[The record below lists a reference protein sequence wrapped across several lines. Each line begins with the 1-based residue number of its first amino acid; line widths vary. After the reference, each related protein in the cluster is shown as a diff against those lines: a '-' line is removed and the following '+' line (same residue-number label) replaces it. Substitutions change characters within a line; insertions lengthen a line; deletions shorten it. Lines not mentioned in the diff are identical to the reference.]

1 MKRSKQAYYDKF
13 FERNRNN
20 VKNTWKGIKSL
31 ISLKALVT
39 HVPTVLSLVNGDA
52 ITNPCT
58 KYL

>member
-13 FERNRNN
+13 FERNRNDI
-20 VKNTWKGIKSL
+20 KNTWKGIKSL
-31 ISLKALVT
+31 ISLNALAT